1 MNAVGDTE
9 ITGVRA
15 IEHKITFVRLIN
27 PHAGHPGANDPR
39 GRAACTNE
47 YVFHREPGSG
57 DPPNVVVGT
66 KRRVVVDGE
75 DMGEH
80 LICCTGRDPR
90 DGGYVSVKWEV

>member
-1 MNAVGDTE
+1 MNAVGDVE

-15 IEHKITFVRLIN
+15 IEHKVTFARLIT
-27 PHAGHPGANDPR
+27 PGGPPA
-39 GRAACTNE
+39 RAACTNE